1 MTLARLNYLALSIAF
16 ALAPMAH
23 AQTAAAPVPSQ
34 FATARTVFLGAA
46 GAPIGD
52 TKENLIVNMVYSG
65 MYDALTSLKQYRL
78 VTAPADADLSME
90 VSAVVAVGAVN
101 GTFNSV
107 VLRLV
112 VRDTK
117 THALLW
123 TIDEPLNGAFRE
135 KTFQRN
141 VDSAAKEIA
150 ADLKSLAEGKEPQA

>member
-1 MTLARLNYLALSIAF
+1 MTFVPSNLALAI
-16 ALAPMAH
+16 ALALTPMAH

-34 FATARTVFLGAA
+34 FATAQTVFLASA
-46 GAPIGD
+46 GAPVGG
-52 TKENLIVNMVYSG
+52 TKEKLMVNMVYSG

-90 VSAVVAVGAVN
+90 VSVVVAVGAVN
-101 GTFNSV
+101 GTFNNV

-123 TIDEPLNGAFRE
+123 TLDEPLDGAFRE

-141 VDSAAKEIA
+141 VDSAATKIT

>member
-1 MTLARLNYLALSIAF
+1 MTFAGSNLALSIAL

-23 AQTAAAPVPSQ
+23 AQTAAVPSQ
-34 FATARTVFLGAA
+34 FATAQTVFLGAA
-46 GAPIGD
+46 GASSGG
-52 TKENLIVNMVYSG
+52 TKEKLMVNMVYSG
-65 MYDALTSLKQYRL
+65 MYDALTSLKQYRI

-90 VSAVVAVGAVN
+90 VSAVVTVGAVN